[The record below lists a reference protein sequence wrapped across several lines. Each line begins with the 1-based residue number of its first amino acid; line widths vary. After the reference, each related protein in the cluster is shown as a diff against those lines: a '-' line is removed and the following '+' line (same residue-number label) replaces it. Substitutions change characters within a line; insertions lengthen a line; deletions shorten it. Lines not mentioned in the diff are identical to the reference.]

1 MTRNNNLNY
10 NNKRNRDPYK
20 RIFSIFFAFLLVSA
34 FTICFAYVWY
44 EYYSQRIF
52 LPFYRRGNW
61 VNIIIYIVEIFIF
74 SKAFGGLKVG
84 YLKRTDMFYSQ
95 LLSMIC
101 VNLLM
106 YFQISLISRHF
117 AAPLPMI
124 ALMIIDILILLVW
137 IFICN
142 KLYFRLYPPRKLI
155 VVYGDKFAESVV
167 MKMSRRVEKYMI
179 CASVSA
185 ETPISEIY
193 KRIDQYEGV
202 ILCDLSGQLRND
214 LLKYCFSNHIRT
226 YVVPKIS
233 DIILRGGEEI
243 RLFDTPLLLC
253 RNYGLTIEQRFIKRI
268 FDLIFVLIFAL
279 PVAII
284 SIVVAI
290 AIKLDDGGPILY
302 CQERLTYGGKPFKVI
317 KFRSMVVKAE
327 EEGIQLAKENDNRIT
342 RVGAVLRKYRIDELP
357 QLINIFKGDMSVVG
371 PRPERPELAHEYE
384 ENMPEFSFRLHVK
397 AGLTGYAQVTG
408 LYDTTPY
415 DKLRMDLMYIE
426 KYSILFD
433 IRILL
438 MTLKTMLFPDKTN
451 EEQSHNN
458 IT

>member
-1 MTRNNNLNY
+1 MTRNNNVNY
-10 NNKRNRDPYK
+10 KNKRNRDPYK

-34 FTICFAYVWY
+34 FTICFVYIWY

-61 VNIIIYIVEIFIF
+61 VNILIYAVEIFIF

-95 LLSMIC
+95 FLSMIC

-117 AAPLPMI
+117 AALLPMV
-124 ALMIIDILILLVW
+124 ALMVIDILILLVW

-142 KLYFRLYPPRKLI
+142 KVYFRIYPPRKLI

-185 ETPISEIY
+185 ETSISEIY

-268 FDLIFVLIFAL
+268 FDLIFVLVFAL

-284 SIVVAI
+284 SLVVAI
-290 AIKLDDGGPILY
+290 AIKLDDGGPVFY
-302 CQERLTYGGKPFKVI
+302 RQERLTYGGKPFKVI
-317 KFRSMVVKAE
+317 KFRSMVVEAE
-327 EEGIQLAKENDNRIT
+327 EEGIQLAKKNDSRIT
-342 RVGAVLRKYRIDELP
+342 KVGAVLRKYRIDELP

-458 IT
+458 II

>member
-1 MTRNNNLNY
+1 MCEFVYVLSDKLN
-10 NNKRNRDPYK
+10 KP
-20 RIFSIFFAFLLVSA
+20 S
-34 FTICFAYVWY
+34 
-44 EYYSQRIF
+44 
-52 LPFYRRGNW
+52 
-61 VNIIIYIVEIFIF
+61 
-74 SKAFGGLKVG
+74 
-84 YLKRTDMFYSQ
+84 
-95 LLSMIC
+95 
-101 VNLLM
+101 
-106 YFQISLISRHF
+106 F